1 MDDISQA
8 SLNKPQEQPDLDK
21 QLYVPRAPRIKFC
34 PEWYEFSDRLMSIK
48 EQIQL
53 IELFCEQQ

>member
-8 SLNKPQEQPDLDK
+8 SLNKPQEEPDLDK

-34 PEWYEFSDRLMSIK
+34 PEWYEFSDRLMSTK

-53 IELFCEQQ
+53 I